1 MMEQYRIDENKGL
14 ELGLYTLGDHTTDA
28 LTGKAIS
35 ERQRIQEI
43 VTAAK
48 LAEDAGLDVFGV
60 GESHQPKFITSAAS
74 VVLGAIANAT
84 ERIKLVSSATVLSTA
99 DPVRVYEDF
108 ATLDLLS
115 GGRAE
120 IVAGRGSRLGAY
132 ELFGYDVRDYE
143 ELFEEKIELLM
154 KINESDRITWEGKF
168 RPALNDMEIFPK
180 PLNGKLP
187 IWRAVGGPP
196 ASAIKAG
203 RMGIPMMLTTLGGP
217 SSAFKGSV
225 DAYRMVAAQSG
236 FNPAELPVSTTSLM
250 YIDPDSQKAFRDYY
264 PYINHLMKELRGS
277 YYPKEQF
284 AEAMSVRNAL
294 LVGSPQQIVEKIL
307 YQHEMYGHNRFLAQI
322 DVGGLPYAQV
332 EQIID
337 LFASEVA
344 PAVRRA
350 TAKK

>member
-1 MMEQYRIDENKGL
+1 MMEQYRIDENKGM

-28 LTGKAIS
+28 LTGQAIS
-35 ERQRIQEI
+35 EQQRIQEI
-43 VTAAK
+43 VAAAK

-84 ERIKLVSSATVLSTA
+84 EKIKIVSSATVLSTA
-99 DPVRVYEDF
+99 DPVRVYEEF
-108 ATLDLLS
+108 STVDLLS

-143 ELFEEKIELLM
+143 ELFEEKLDLLM
-154 KINESDRITWEGKF
+154 KINESNRITWKGKF
-168 RPALNDMEIFPK
+168 RPALDDMEIFPK
-180 PLNGKLP
+180 PLTGKLP

-217 SSAFKGSV
+217 ASAFKGSV
-225 DAYRMVAAQSG
+225 DAYRQVAAQSG

-250 YIDPDSQKAFRDYY
+250 YIDPNSQQAFKDYY

-277 YYPKEQF
+277 YYPKDQF

-322 DVGGLPYAQV
+322 DVGGLPYTQV

>member
-1 MMEQYRIDENKGL
+1 MMEQYRIDENKGM

-35 ERQRIQEI
+35 EQQRIQEI
-43 VTAAK
+43 VAAAK

-84 ERIKLVSSATVLSTA
+84 EKIKIVSSATVLSTA
-99 DPVRVYEDF
+99 DPVRVYEEF
-108 ATLDLLS
+108 STVDLLS

-143 ELFEEKIELLM
+143 ELFEEKLDLLM
-154 KINESDRITWEGKF
+154 KINESDRITWKGKF
-168 RPALNDMEIFPK
+168 RPALDDMEIFPK
-180 PLNGKLP
+180 PLTGKLP

-217 SSAFKGSV
+217 ASAFKGSV
-225 DAYRMVAAQSG
+225 DAYRQVAAQSG

-250 YIDPDSQKAFRDYY
+250 YIDRNSQQAFKDYY

-277 YYPKEQF
+277 YYPKDQF

>member
-14 ELGLYTLGDHTTDA
+14 EIGLYTLGDHVADA
-28 LTGKAIS
+28 LTGKPIS

-43 VTAAK
+43 IAAAK

-60 GESHQPKFITSAAS
+60 GESHQAKFITSAAS

-84 ERIKLVSSATVLSTA
+84 EQIKLISSATVLSTA
-99 DPVRVYEDF
+99 DPVRVHEEF
-108 ATLDLLS
+108 STLDLLS

-154 KINESDRITWEGKF
+154 KINNEKRITWEGQF

-196 ASAIKAG
+196 ASAVKAG
-203 RMGIPMMLTTLGGP
+203 RMGIPMMLAVLGGP
-217 SSAFKGSV
+217 ASAFKTSV
-225 DAYRMVAAQSG
+225 NMYRQVAAQSG
-236 FNPAELPVSTTSLM
+236 FNPAELPVGTTTLL
-250 YIDPDSQKAFRDYY
+250 YIDKDSQQAFRNYY
-264 PYINHLMKELRGS
+264 PYLNHMMKELRGS
-277 YYPKEQF
+277 AYPKDQF

-294 LVGSPQQIVEKIL
+294 LVGSPQQVIEKIL
-307 YQHEMYGHNRFLAQI
+307 YQHELYGHNRFLAQI
-322 DVGGLPYAQV
+322 DIGGLPYAQV

-337 LFASEVA
+337 LLGSVVA